1 MTKIVLLKLLL
12 AAGITLILMLPEY
25 FKTSKGN
32 TLELSCLKTFLQSN
46 FTSLFPL
53 NFSFVT
59 FVQPIRETQLVMG
72 IFQNHTNFQNFAR
85 ICRNVKSEFKR
96 CHLCLACE
104 SKGNRDFISQKQ
116 TSKGL
121 VMRGSIE
128 ENTNYLNSSC
138 RHLYITVPSA
148 VNHLEEYNITQNLK
162 AHTYAAMSD
171 GDPTQDMSRN
181 HTCTVMNY
189 LNNCTHISLH
199 LEMDVKNFIC
209 SIKITWYIL
218 VLLVFIFSLIFTIYK
233 ILEDLRRAQKW
244 QSHKYTSTSALLRES
259 DSEKLQTLN
268 VWVVAAIIGK
278 KRAES
283 VLNWQRETPMSRQM
297 RAGSEV

>member
-32 TLELSCLKTFLQSN
+32 TLELSCLKTLLQSN
-46 FTSLFPL
+46 FTYLFPL

-72 IFQNHTNFQNFAR
+72 IFQNHTNFQNIAK
-85 ICRNVKSEFKR
+85 ICQNVKSEFKR

-104 SKGNRDFISQKQ
+104 SKGNRNFISQEQ
-116 TSKGL
+116 TSKAL
-121 VMRGSIE
+121 VIRGSIE
-128 ENTNYLNSSC
+128 EKTNDLDSSC
-138 RHLYITVPSA
+138 RHLYITVPSTI
-148 VNHLEEYNITQNLK
+148 NHLEEYNITQNLK
-162 AHTYAAMSD
+162 AHPYAEISD
-171 GDPTQDMSRN
+171 GGPTQDKSRN
-181 HTCTVMNY
+181 HTCTIMNY
-189 LNNCTHISLH
+189 PNNCTHISLH

-209 SIKITWYIL
+209 STKITWYIL

-233 ILEDLRRAQKW
+233 VLEDLRRAHKW

-268 VWVVAAIIGK
+268 VWVVADYPFEFLWKICM
-278 KRAES
+278 E
-283 VLNWQRETPMSRQM
+283 LF
-297 RAGSEV
+297 